1 MSGLLL
7 PVSCFLFRSDQPGFA
22 PTAHSRDAHTVR
34 CSWLAAAVVTLAAAR
49 AWAADDDRPQRFHQ
63 RAVAEAKLG
72 HYDAAAAEFLR
83 EYAITGKPELLFNA
97 AECHRLRYGQS
108 HDPAALREAR
118 RYYQRFIELAA
129 GADTSRARAWLGTI
143 DEELKRNP
151 GDPGTPAG
159 PPTPGEPAAAAPAPA
174 APPPAPA
181 PTGRPRFRLEASGAL
196 GLMFFDGFRD
206 LGSAGPTGTL
216 HQPSETAA
224 AAVGRAAFHLP
235 LAADTLFGIVPGLE
249 LELAIVPSSAR
260 GSGAELNYLY
270 GHLNLVVGYPLLEGR
285 LRPFVL
291 AGLGTV
297 RLVSEPPPKG
307 NGEAMVSSFDA
318 GLGASYQP
326 LPAWPLSARLDARYL
341 RAKASQSV
349 STGSFSGADDFELLA
364 GLSYAYGW

>member
-1 MSGLLL
+1 M
-7 PVSCFLFRSDQPGFA
+7 RSP
-22 PTAHSRDAHTVR
+22 
-34 CSWLAAAVVTLAAAR
+34 WLAVALVLTTATR

-63 RAVAEAKLG
+63 RAVAEAKAG
-72 HYDAAAAEFLR
+72 HYDLAAAEFLR
-83 EYAITGKPELLFNA
+83 EYAITGKPELLFNT
-97 AECHRLRYGQS
+97 AECHRLRYGQN

-118 RYYQRFIELAA
+118 RYYQRYIELAA

-143 DEELKRNP
+143 DEELRRNP
-151 GDPGTPAG
+151 GDAPAMPATP
-159 PPTPGEPAAAAPAPA
+159 PEPTPPAPAPA
-174 APPPAPA
+174 AAPQQQGPAAATTP
-181 PTGRPRFRLEASGAL
+181 GRPRFRLEASGAL
-196 GLMFFDGFRD
+196 GLMFFDSFRD

-216 HQPSETAA
+216 LQPAETSLVL
-224 AAVGRAAFHLP
+224 VGRAAFHLP
-235 LAADTLFGIVPGLE
+235 LAADALWGIVPGLE

-318 GLGASYQP
+318 GLGATFQP
-326 LPAWPLSARLDARYL
+326 LVAWPVSARLDVRYL

-349 STGSFSGADDFELLA
+349 STGSIAGADDFALLA
-364 GLSYAYGW
+364 GLSYAFGW